1 MKVTIKLN
9 KTGIRRILQSEMM
22 MQAVTNVAEHK
33 GEVDKSFVG
42 FDRVQVIVKEGEYDR
57 EDGSQLSD

>member
-9 KTGIRRILQSEMM
+9 KTGIRHILQSDDM
-22 MQAVTNVAEHK
+22 MQAVMNVAQGQ

-57 EDGSQLSD
+57 ADGSQLSD